1 MIKIDSNTKKIL
13 MDLYLK
19 KGIKA
24 EPILMSKEQKK
35 TLPKDTSLIDN
46 SI

>member
-1 MIKIDSNTKKIL
+1 MSLYN
-13 MDLYLK
+13 LYLK

-24 EPILMSKEQKK
+24 EPITMSKEQKK
-35 TLPKDTSLIDN
+35 TLPKDTSLINN